1 MIVSSCIVHQDV
13 NKKQQRKLHT
23 YGASTDMHFAW
34 AFIRRKN
41 GSASTDRAVTAITKK
56 EVSIVFGG
64 ILMRVSW
71 LISTL

>member
-41 GSASTDRAVTAITKK
+41 GSPSTDRAVISAITKK

-64 ILMRVSW
+64 ILMRV
-71 LISTL
+71 